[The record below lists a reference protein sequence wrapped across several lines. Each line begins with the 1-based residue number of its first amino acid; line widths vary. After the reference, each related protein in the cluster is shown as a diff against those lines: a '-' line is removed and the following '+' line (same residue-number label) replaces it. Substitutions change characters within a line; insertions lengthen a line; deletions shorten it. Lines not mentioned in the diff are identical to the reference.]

1 MLDCFL
7 FLSVHKI
14 KIYLYF
20 FFSVVCNLY
29 SALFSKV
36 IVKINGTEISDPTS
50 NPVPYKS
57 YIENLLNYSKDFQ
70 ETVLRSAKWVL
81 DKPGKS
87 GRYLTQAAAKTAGF
101 EGEFNQSYVDRR
113 EGLDAGGYNEF
124 CIPLPSDIVTAQRY
138 LPPG

>member
-1 MLDCFL
+1 M
-7 FLSVHKI
+7 
-14 KIYLYF
+14 
-20 FFSVVCNLY
+20 VCNLY

-57 YIENLLNYSKDFQ
+57 YIENLLNYSKEFQ

-87 GRYLTQAAAKTAGF
+87 GRYLTKAAAKTAGF
-101 EGEFNQSYVDRR
+101 EDEFNQSYVDRR
-113 EGLDAGGYNEF
+113 EGLEGGGYNEF